1 MRTLDDIRS
10 ECIQLALHSEMIRY
24 SVNKMHSIYLYLDEL
39 VERLVTDYKEKDY
52 FIQEYTLTL

>member
-10 ECIQLALHSEMIRY
+10 ECIQLAQHSEMIRY